1 MTEREGAPPPLLPVV
16 GYHHRV
22 CAMRRSGTEALIYRE
37 STNEIE
43 KRVSPLAR
51 RLFFSSI
58 FASIEL
64 DRGITHHN
72 PRTKTTEQWDL

>member
-1 MTEREGAPPPLLPVV
+1 MTEREGAPPPLLGLPVV
-16 GYHHRV
+16 PPPRV
-22 CAMRRSGTEALIYRE
+22 CMRRSGTEALIYRE

-43 KRVSPLAR
+43 KRVSPFAR
-51 RLFFSSI
+51 RLFFGSI
-58 FASIEL
+58 ASIEL